1 MQKVAVFLDYANIE
15 AASRATGHYVDYGG
29 LLDYL
34 ADENEDR
41 MLLTAYAYVPIDPR
55 LEHAN
60 DKKIDS
66 LWNDGYIV
74 RSKVGTAAGTTYK
87 CDFDIEMTL
96 DIVRTSFDLK
106 PDIVVIV
113 SGDSD
118 FVPVVLDLRKKG
130 IRVEVA
136 SFGYSMSNILTHRC
150 SGYISLDALYGDG
163 EQEEYTDNDEDTA
176 SSAEDTDDNEDGGDT
191 ENGSFLTTNRII

>member
-1 MQKVAVFLDYANIE
+1 MQKVAVFLDYANVE
-15 AASRATGHYVDYGG
+15 AASRATGHDVDYGE
-29 LLDYL
+29 LLNYL
-34 ADENEDR
+34 ADEDEDR
-41 MLLTAYAYVPIDPR
+41 LLITAYAYVPIDPR

-60 DKKIDS
+60 DRKIDV
-66 LWNDGYIV
+66 LWNNGYIV
-74 RSKVGTAAGTTYK
+74 RSKIGTVAGTSYK

-118 FVPVVLDLRKKG
+118 FVPVVLDLREKG

-136 SFGYSMSNILTHRC
+136 SFGYSMSNVLMRRC
-150 SGYISLDALYGDG
+150 SGHISLDALYDEDG
-163 EQEEYTDNDEDTA
+163 EHEYYPEDEAGADDDADNDSEDD
-176 SSAEDTDDNEDGGDT
+176 E
-191 ENGSFLTTNRII
+191 GSFLTTIRQEER

>member
-15 AASRATGHYVDYGG
+15 AASRNTGIEVDYGG

-34 ADENEDR
+34 ADESEGR
-41 MLLTAYAYVPIDPR
+41 VLQAAYAYVPVDPR
-55 LEHAN
+55 LEHAK
-60 DKKIDS
+60 DRKIED
-66 LWNDGYIV
+66 LWEDGYIV
-74 RSKVGTAAGTTYK
+74 RSKVGTVAGNTYK

-106 PDIVVIV
+106 PDVVVIA

-118 FVPVVLDLRKKG
+118 FVPVVLDLRRKG

-136 SFGYSMSNILTHRC
+136 SFDYAMSEILSRRC
-150 SGYISLDALYGDG
+150 SGYISLDMLYGNDEAG
-163 EQEEYTDNDEDTA
+163 IDDDNTADIEQEEILAENQPDILEDA
-176 SSAEDTDDNEDGGDT
+176 
-191 ENGSFLTTNRII
+191 

>member
-1 MQKVAVFLDYANIE
+1 M
-15 AASRATGHYVDYGG
+15 
-29 LLDYL
+29 DYL
-34 ADENEDR
+34 ADEDEDR
-41 MLLTAYAYVPIDPR
+41 MLQAAYAYVPIDPR

-60 DKKIDS
+60 DRKIDS

-74 RSKVGTAAGTTYK
+74 RSKVGTVAGTSYK

-118 FVPVVLDLRKKG
+118 FVPVVLDLREKG

-136 SFGYSMSNILTHRC
+136 SFGYSMSNMLMRRC
-150 SGYISLDALYGDG
+150 SGHISLDEFCDDDESEAPC
-163 EQEEYTDNDEDTA
+163 EPEEYPE
-176 SSAEDTDDNEDGGDT
+176 NEDDAADSPDT
-191 ENGSFLTTNRII
+191 EDEGSPDGPFLTTIRTN